1 MIISLSGSKRKGAIK
16 RNRQILLMFVKLI
29 FEDFEHFENRK
40 RVTLTGPAIAG
51 QLKTAIMKADG
62 FTCTTPLH
70 ERSRSAGTY

>member
-1 MIISLSGSKRKGAIK
+1 
-16 RNRQILLMFVKLI
+16 MFVKLI
-29 FEDFEHFENRK
+29 FEDFEHFENKK